1 MLRRRNK
8 KDKPLSMEHYAPK
21 ITFTALDY
29 FLPFSYERY
38 MKEAEARIKE
48 TLSKTE
54 LDAMG
59 GAYFDP
65 YAFGE
70 RQVFLSMLRQQTPQ
84 HDDANRSIADKHA
97 AELQRLDSAILRT
110 NKLIAAYE
118 QEMAALQDLYDRNN
132 S

>member
-54 LDAMG
+54 
-59 GAYFDP
+59 
-65 YAFGE
+65 
-70 RQVFLSMLRQQTPQ
+70 
-84 HDDANRSIADKHA
+84 
-97 AELQRLDSAILRT
+97 
-110 NKLIAAYE
+110 
-118 QEMAALQDLYDRNN
+118 RNMTMPTAPSPTSTQPSCN
-132 S
+132 GLTARFFAPTS